1 MGNMSY
7 CRFENTAR
15 DLQDCVNAID
25 RGETD
30 ELNEYEKSGLADILK
45 LAEYIVDMEDYI
57 NDILEDNEDQ
67 NIKRTKTRKKLRLQ
81 TT

>member
-7 CRFENTAR
+7 CRFENTAN

-30 ELNEYEKSGLADILK
+30 ELNEYEKSGLAEILK
-45 LAEYIVDMEDYI
+45 LSEYIVDMEDYI
-57 NDILEDNEDQ
+57 NDILNDYE
-67 NIKRTKTRKKLRLQ
+67 
-81 TT
+81 

>member
-25 RGETD
+25 RGETN
-30 ELNEYEKSGLADILK
+30 ELNEYEKSGLAEILK

-57 NDILEDNEDQ
+57 NEILNCNED
-67 NIKRTKTRKKLRLQ
+67 
-81 TT
+81 

>member
-30 ELNEYEKSGLADILK
+30 ELNEYEKSGLAEILK
-45 LAEYIVDMEDYI
+45 LSEYIVDMEDYI
-57 NDILEDNEDQ
+57 NDILSDYE
-67 NIKRTKTRKKLRLQ
+67 
-81 TT
+81 

>member
-30 ELNEYEKSGLADILK
+30 ELNEYETSGLADILK

-57 NDILEDNEDQ
+57 NDILEDNE
-67 NIKRTKTRKKLRLQ
+67 
-81 TT
+81 

>member
-1 MGNMSY
+1 MSY

-30 ELNEYEKSGLADILK
+30 ELNEYEKSGLAEILK
-45 LAEYIVDMEDYI
+45 LSEYIVDMEDYI
-57 NDILEDNEDQ
+57 NDILNDYE
-67 NIKRTKTRKKLRLQ
+67 
-81 TT
+81 

>member
-7 CRFENTAR
+7 CRFENTAK

-45 LAEYIVDMEDYI
+45 LSEYIVDMEDYI
-57 NDILEDNEDQ
+57 NDILNNNE
-67 NIKRTKTRKKLRLQ
+67 
-81 TT
+81 

>member
-1 MGNMSY
+1 MANMSY

-25 RGETD
+25 RGETN
-30 ELNEYEKSGLADILK
+30 ELNDYEKSGLADILK

-57 NDILEDNEDQ
+57 NDILNEDD
-67 NIKRTKTRKKLRLQ
+67 
-81 TT
+81 

>member
-1 MGNMSY
+1 MSY
-7 CRFENTAR
+7 CRFENTAK

-45 LAEYIVDMEDYI
+45 LSEYIVDMEDYI
-57 NDILEDNEDQ
+57 NDILNDNE
-67 NIKRTKTRKKLRLQ
+67 
-81 TT
+81 

>member
-15 DLQDCVNAID
+15 DLQDCVNAIN

-30 ELNEYEKSGLADILK
+30 DLNDYEVEGLR
-45 LAEYIVDMEDYI
+45 
-57 NDILEDNEDQ
+57 DILEMSNEIIDMEEYI
-67 NIKRTKTRKKLRLQ
+67 NEILDRYEEENYE
-81 TT
+81 